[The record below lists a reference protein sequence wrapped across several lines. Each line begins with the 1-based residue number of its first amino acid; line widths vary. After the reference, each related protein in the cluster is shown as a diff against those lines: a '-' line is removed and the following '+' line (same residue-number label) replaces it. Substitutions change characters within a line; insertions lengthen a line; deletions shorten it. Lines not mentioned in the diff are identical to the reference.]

1 MSLPLDLSFDD
12 PSEAALELED
22 RWSAAVV
29 PSHPHVDPPD
39 QVAARRGDPLVEDG
53 VANYHSAGAEAV
65 ENLLEEAAILDIG
78 IVGVVPTPHRTV

>member
-1 MSLPLDLSFDD
+1 MPLDLSFDD
-12 PSEAALELED
+12 PGYAVLELED

-29 PSHPHVDPPD
+29 PSHPHVNPPD
-39 QVAARRGDPLVEDG
+39 QVAARRGDSLVEDG

-65 ENLLEEAAILDIG
+65 EDFFQEAAILDIG